1 MKKTNNIEHFTD
13 KEWEELSSLI
23 SGEKKDEGDLL
34 GRFMADDSHNTIK
47 YWKELSPMNDEKE
60 INVDKAWDNLYSR
73 LNESGLI
80 KDTPPVQ
87 STFTRSAWL
96 RIAAVALILLGI
108 GAGLLYLNDTGVL
121 TRKILVA
128 TSENQKNLEVTLPD
142 GSNVSLNRSTQ
153 LSYRENFSGHIRKVV
168 LRGEAFFEITPDA
181 ANPFVVDAGEAR
193 IKVVGTSFNIMTSN
207 PQSEVEVYVETGKVM
222 LSDNKGARPLEL
234 DPGFVGT
241 INAVASDKKVN
252 NNPNYMSWNTG
263 LLFYDGQTLDVVFR
277 DLKRVYDMDIIAD
290 DPGIL
295 KNQWTSP
302 INNKPQEIII
312 RLICDSF
319 GLNYTKDGNTYH
331 LSEK

>member
-121 TRKILVA
+121 TRKIVVA

-142 GSNVSLNRSTQ
+142 GSNVSLNRSTTTQ
-153 LSYRENFSGHIRKVV
+153 LPGKLQRAYKESCSER
-168 LRGEAFFEITPDA
+168 RGFF
-181 ANPFVVDAGEAR
+181 
-193 IKVVGTSFNIMTSN
+193 
-207 PQSEVEVYVETGKVM
+207 
-222 LSDNKGARPLEL
+222 
-234 DPGFVGT
+234 
-241 INAVASDKKVN
+241 
-252 NNPNYMSWNTG
+252 
-263 LLFYDGQTLDVVFR
+263 
-277 DLKRVYDMDIIAD
+277 
-290 DPGIL
+290 
-295 KNQWTSP
+295 
-302 INNKPQEIII
+302 
-312 RLICDSF
+312 
-319 GLNYTKDGNTYH
+319 
-331 LSEK
+331 